1 MSKVLYVT
9 ANPKSVDQS
18 YGLRLGKYFIEQ
30 VKNKNVNVIIEHV
43 DLFKADIPFVDAEV
57 LSGREKLASNES
69 LTAEEAAKI
78 GRIDQILDQFLS
90 ADSIVFVTPLWN
102 FTVPAYMKAYL
113 DCLCLAGKTFKYKYN
128 GVTGLLTGKKILHI
142 QTIGGV
148 FSKGPYAEY
157 EMGDRYVKSVMAFI
171 GLTDYQ
177 KVVMEGTNQF
187 RDQID
192 QLFEKAKQQLDV
204 QVEQFVK
211 KNK

>member
-1 MSKVLYVT
+1 MSKILYVT

-18 YGLRLGKYFIEQ
+18 YGLRLGKYFTEQ
-30 VKNKNVNVIIEHV
+30 VKTKNGNVLIEHV
-43 DLFKADIPFVDAEV
+43 DLFKEDIPFVDADV
-57 LSGREKLASNES
+57 LSAREKLASNES
-69 LTAEEAAKI
+69 LTSEEAAKI

-128 GVTGLLTGKKILHI
+128 GVTGLITGKKILHI

-148 FSKGPYAEY
+148 FSEGPYAEY
-157 EMGDRYVKSVMAFI
+157 EMGDRYVKSIMAFI

-204 QVEQFVK
+204 QVEQFV
-211 KNK
+211 

>member
-30 VKNKNVNVIIEHV
+30 IKNKNVNVIIEHV

-78 GRIDQILDQFLS
+78 GRMDQILDQFLS

-177 KVVMEGTNQF
+177 KVVLEGTNQF

-204 QVEQFVK
+204 QVERFV
-211 KNK
+211 